1 MDESEYERKRR
12 ENMRQN
18 AAALAALGLDDESTR
33 LQERK
38 RPRADYTHEQ
48 ARGGHTWELPLDS
61 AFKDTR
67 WAEEIDN
74 QGLYRVKFDV
84 EAKNKIALRE
94 KES

>member
-38 RPRADYTHEQ
+38 RPRAEPRERKERAIQPKQKTSLR
-48 ARGGHTWELPLDS
+48 AAGVGRS
-61 AFKDTR
+61 ACRSACLGWSRLLCD
-67 WAEEIDN
+67 
-74 QGLYRVKFDV
+74 DV
-84 EAKNKIALRE
+84 L
-94 KES
+94 

>member
-38 RPRADYTHEQ
+38 RPRAEPRERKERAIQPKQKTSLRAAGVGAEC
-48 ARGGHTWELPLDS
+48 ASGS
-61 AFKDTR
+61 ALFSPPPRSPD
-67 WAEEIDN
+67 ASP
-74 QGLYRVKFDV
+74 YP
-84 EAKNKIALRE
+84 
-94 KES
+94 